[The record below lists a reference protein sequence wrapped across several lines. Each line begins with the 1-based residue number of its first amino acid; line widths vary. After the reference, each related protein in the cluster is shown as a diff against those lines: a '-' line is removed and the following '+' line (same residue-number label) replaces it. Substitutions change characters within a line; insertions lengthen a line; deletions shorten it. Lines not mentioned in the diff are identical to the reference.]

1 MQEYIPGQRWISD
14 AELPMGL
21 GTVLSV
27 EGRMITIVFLATGE
41 TRTYAKQ
48 TAPLTRVRFAEGD
61 HIANHDNEVLV
72 VTSIHEDGGLYTYIG
87 LDESGDS
94 REWAESELNNFI
106 QLNRPVERLFNGQ
119 IDRDKWFELRYQT
132 LQHKNNLSHSELYG
146 LTGCRTSLIP
156 HQLYIA
162 HEVANRYAPRVLLA
176 DEVGLGKTIEA
187 GLILHHQLISERVK
201 RVLIVVPESL
211 VHQWLVEMLRRF
223 NLMFSVFDE
232 ERCLSLEASLM
243 GDESI
248 NPFQT
253 EQLVLCHLG
262 FLTEYPERYEQCLQ
276 GEWDMLVVDEAHHLE
291 WSEQGASIEYTI
303 IEQLA
308 AYIKGILLLTATP
321 EQLGKDSHFAR
332 LRLLDPDRFSDFDT
346 FVEEEKHYEPIADT
360 IDELIENK
368 QLSEAS
374 LTTLGATFEEGD
386 NQEYLKTVQ
395 AKKMGSADDLTARQ
409 ILIEHL
415 LDRHGTG
422 RVLLRNT
429 RSSIKGF
436 PQRKVHPYALPL
448 PQRYEDCL
456 QTDGFTS
463 DIRHILSPE
472 LLYQS
477 APAYTEAWTNF
488 DPRVDWLS
496 AFLKEQHDNK
506 VLVIVANMQS
516 VLDIA
521 DTLKTQHGI
530 LAAVFHEQL
539 SLIERDKAAAF
550 FSNDEDGSQ
559 VLICSEIGS
568 EGRNFQF
575 AHQMVLFDLPIN
587 PDLLEQRIGR
597 LDRIGQTQT
606 IQIHVPYIENSAQ
619 AVLFEWYHRGLDAF
633 EHTCPA
639 GHNVYV
645 QVEDE
650 LINVLCGNDNSKE
663 IEALIEATKTIYDQ
677 LTEMMHK
684 GRDKLLEYNSCRP
697 DEAYRLREEACIQD
711 KNNQLENYMESAFDC
726 LAIDS
731 DIYRDKSFIIRP
743 SDHMT
748 TSFPGLTEDG
758 LTVTYDRDS
767 ALSNEDIH
775 YFSWEH
781 PFVRNTMDIVLS
793 SEQGN
798 TGVTACKYKGAKP
811 GSLLVECIFVLEAAQ
826 SDVLQTSRY
835 LPPTTL
841 RIVVDEK
848 AKRHDVALTQEV
860 IKKSQIKLDVKTATQ
875 VVQAKKEVMR
885 LLVKKC
891 ENFVIKQ
898 SNIILEEA
906 HAQTKLM
913 LQKEIDRLQALAR
926 VNPNVRTEEIEF
938 FELQL
943 EALTLVLGSAS
954 PRLDALRAI
963 VVM

>member
-1 MQEYIPGQRWISD
+1 VQDYIPGQRWISD

-61 HIANHDNEVLV
+61 HIANHDNEVLI
-72 VTSIHEDGGLYTYIG
+72 VTSVYEDGGLFTYIG
-87 LDESGDS
+87 VDESGDT

-119 IDRDKWFELRYQT
+119 IDQDKWFELRYQT
-132 LQHKNNLSHSELYG
+132 LQHKNDLSHSELYG

-223 NLMFSVFDE
+223 NLMFSIFDE
-232 ERCLSLEASLM
+232 ERCLSLEASLTD
-243 GDESI
+243 DETI

-253 EQLVLCHLG
+253 EQLVLCRIG
-262 FLTEYPERYEQCLQ
+262 FLKEYPERFEQCLQ
-276 GEWDMLVVDEAHHLE
+276 GEWDLLVVDEAHHLE

-303 IEQLA
+303 VERLA

-332 LRLLDPDRFSDFDT
+332 LRLLDPDRFSDFEA
-346 FVEEEKHYEPIADT
+346 FVEEEKHYEPVADA

-368 QLSEAS
+368 QLSENCLA
-374 LTTLGATFEEGD
+374 TLRATIEEGD
-386 NQEYLKTVQ
+386 NREYLQTVQ
-395 AKKMGSADDLTARQ
+395 AKKIGSADDLTARQ
-409 ILIEHL
+409 MLIEHL

-436 PQRKVHPYALPL
+436 PQRKVHSYALPL
-448 PQRYEDCL
+448 PQKYEDCL

-463 DIRHILSPE
+463 DMKSILSPE

-477 APAYTEAWTNF
+477 VRVDAEAWTDF
-488 DPRVDWLS
+488 DPRVAWLS
-496 AFLKEQHDNK
+496 AFLKEQQENK
-506 VLVIVANMQS
+506 ILVIVADMRS

-521 DTLKTQHGI
+521 DALKKQHGI

-550 FSNDEDGSQ
+550 FSNAEDGSQ

-650 LINVLCGNDNSKE
+650 LADVLFGNDRNNE
-663 IEALIEATKTIYDQ
+663 IEALVESSKKIHMQ
-677 LTEMMHK
+677 LTEMMHR

-697 DEAYRLREEACIQD
+697 EEAYRLQEEARAQD
-711 KNNQLENYMESAFDC
+711 KNNPLEDYMESTFDC
-726 LAIDS
+726 LAIES
-731 DIYRDKSFIIRP
+731 EIHRDKSIIIRP

-748 TSFPGLTEDG
+748 ASFPGLAEEG
-758 LTVTYDRDS
+758 MTVTYDRDS
-767 ALSNEDIH
+767 ALSNEDVH

-781 PFVRNTMDIVLS
+781 PFVRNAMDIVLS

-798 TGVTACKYKGAKP
+798 TGVTACRYKGAKP

-848 AKRHDVALTQEV
+848 AKRHDAALTHDV
-860 IKKSQIKLDVKTATQ
+860 IKKSQVKLDVKTATQ

-885 LLVKKC
+885 SLVKKC
-891 ENFVIKQ
+891 ENFVTRQ
-898 SNIILEEA
+898 AGVILDEA
-906 HAQTKLM
+906 HAQTKVT
-913 LQKEIDRLQALAR
+913 LQKEIDRLKALSH
-926 VNPNVRTEEIEF
+926 VNPNVREEEIEY

-943 EALTLVLGSAS
+943 KALSLVLESAS